1 MIKAPRRGAR
11 AADSDGSA
19 ELGPSLPPGR
29 PLAPVFF
36 HFLSETR
43 IYVPVILGIATVLG
57 AYFASGV
64 LRVTLIVL
72 AVLLGALVVW
82 DILVAAYVTILA
94 WGLKTWIDRRRARK
108 AHRRDRA

>member
-1 MIKAPRRGAR
+1 
-11 AADSDGSA
+11 
-19 ELGPSLPPGR
+19 
-29 PLAPVFF
+29 VFF